1 MGQVKTKKDASTK
14 NEKEFKKGTKNNDIV
29 FIKNKL
35 SSFLDRH
42 DDVLLMESENN
53 KYVRLLSNHFG
64 HCKLYDL
71 CILFKRTKYTFYIQ
85 FDDDLD
91 IYKANIYNIWGYEK

>member
-1 MGQVKTKKDASTK
+1 MGHIKTKKDASSK

-35 SSFLDRH
+35 SSFLNRY

-53 KYVRLLSNHFG
+53 KYVCLLSYHFG
-64 HCKLYDL
+64 FCKLYDL

-85 FDDDLD
+85 YDDDLK
-91 IYKANIYNIWGYEK
+91 IYKANIYNINM